1 MSDIFNAIADPTR
14 RQILDALADKDD
26 LSVGELV
33 AITKQGQPAV
43 SKHLKTLRDA
53 GLVTVKT
60 VGQNRR
66 YSLDATALKPVAAWV
81 LKHAAAKVEA
91 EAAERA
97 EDVAEKIGSWLAA
110 GADWIGDKVAEQTK
124 VRDAK
129 DLGREFGRKLAEAR
143 AEADKAIKSKTGK
156 DVDAIIDDV
165 KKRVAEVTSKL
176 K

>member
-1 MSDIFNAIADPTR
+1 MSDIFTAIADPTR
-14 RQILDALADKDD
+14 RQILDALATKDD

-60 VGQNRR
+60 VGQNRL
-66 YSLDATALKPVAAWV
+66 YSIDSLALKPVAEWV

-97 EDVAEKIGSWLAA
+97 EDVAEKIGGWLAA
-110 GADWIGDKVAEQTK
+110 GADWIGEKVAEQTK
-124 VRDAK
+124 IRDSK
-129 DLGREFGRKLAEAR
+129 QLGRDLGRKLAEAR
-143 AEADKAIKSKTGK
+143 AEADKSIKSKTGK
-156 DVDAIIDDV
+156 DVEQLIDDV
-165 KKRVAEVTSKL
+165 KKRVADVTAKL